1 MELFLVQHGE
11 AKAEAEDP
19 KRPLTPSGARAVNTV
34 AAWAARAGVSVDEI
48 HHSGKRRAEETA
60 MIFAKHVRPPRGPVA
75 ARGLMPKDDV
85 RPVANEVGGLDG
97 SLMLVGHL
105 PFLSRLASLLLVG
118 DPERSVIRFRNSG
131 IVCLVREQGNWFL
144 GWTVIPDIL

>member
-19 KRPLTPSGARAVNTV
+19 QRPLTTSGAQTVNTV
-34 AAWAARAGVSVDEI
+34 AAWAARVGVSVDEI
-48 HHSGKRRAEETA
+48 RHSGKRRAEETA
-60 MIFAKHVRPPRGPVA
+60 TIFATHLRVARGPVA
-75 ARGLMPKDDV
+75 VQGLMPKDDV
-85 RPVANEVGGLDG
+85 RPVADEVEASDQ

-105 PFLSRLASLLLVG
+105 PFLSRLASLLLVN
-118 DPERSVIRFRNSG
+118 DAERSVIRFRNSG
-131 IVCLVREQGNWFL
+131 VVCLVREQGNWML